1 MCAREACETSWTV
14 GNQAPAG
21 LLTLARRIGFPLYLR
36 YELGV
41 YYIFSVVLSYEV
53 ILKIANYEF

>member
-14 GNQAPAG
+14 GNRAPAG

-36 YELGV
+36 DELGV
-41 YYIFSVVLSYEV
+41 YYIFFGRFFIRGYFKNCKL
-53 ILKIANYEF
+53 